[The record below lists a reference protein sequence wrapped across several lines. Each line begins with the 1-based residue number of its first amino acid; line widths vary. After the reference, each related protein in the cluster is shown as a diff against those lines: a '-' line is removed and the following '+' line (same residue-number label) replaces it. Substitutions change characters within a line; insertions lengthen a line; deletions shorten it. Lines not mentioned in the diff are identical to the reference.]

1 MDIYY
6 FQYYNASGN
15 LVLDCVPAQASN
27 GSIGLF
33 DKVSGTLYTSNINSF
48 VAGPAVIYEEPEEET
63 EP

>member
-6 FQYYNASGN
+6 FKYYKNN
-15 LVLDCVPAQASN
+15 KLVLDCVPVQASN

-33 DKVSGTLYTSNINSF
+33 DKVKGTLYTSRRNSF
-48 VAGPAVIYEEPEEET
+48 VAGPAAVYEEPEEET